1 MTTTSVGSMKLGR
14 YLPFDSPV
22 TVSFVGDR
30 SAEITGTAVTYDEHG
45 LVLFRED
52 KLRYI
57 PWTAVGMVTRESDA
71 EDEESSDG

>member
-1 MTTTSVGSMKLGR
+1 MREELRIGFRPGN
-14 YLPFDSPV
+14 
-22 TVSFVGDR
+22 
-30 SAEITGTAVTYDEHG
+30 EHG

-71 EDEESSDG
+71 EDKKSSDG